1 MKTYLLIEVKHTKP
15 IPDLA
20 DKAAGRIYTM
30 NHVEDV
36 QVNDVTALTDQI
48 ISLPVLDYDE
58 LKRS

>member
-20 DKAAGRIYTM
+20 DKSAGRIYTM
-30 NHVEDV
+30 DHVEDV